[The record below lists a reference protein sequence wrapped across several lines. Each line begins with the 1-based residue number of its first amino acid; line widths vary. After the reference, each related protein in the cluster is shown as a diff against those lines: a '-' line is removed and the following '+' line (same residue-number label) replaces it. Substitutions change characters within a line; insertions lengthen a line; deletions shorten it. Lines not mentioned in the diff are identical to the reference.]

1 MKSDMNRKQETVQL
15 PLERLH
21 RFPEHPYKVEDNEEM
36 EALTESIRE
45 YGVLNPLLVR
55 RMEGSETDYELV
67 SGHRRAYAAAKAGLE
82 TVPAFVVSLDRN
94 EAAIAL
100 VDSNLHRE
108 RLLPSEKA
116 FAYKLKM
123 EALKRQGRRSDLTSS
138 QLETKFRSD
147 EQIGADAGESRAQVQ
162 RYIRLTYLLPELL
175 DLMDEG
181 KIAFSVGVELSYL
194 PAEAQYDLL
203 EAMRM
208 NDCTPSY
215 SQAVRLHRAASAGAL
230 TPWTAQEVMVEQK
243 PNQRDQIRFRRD
255 ELERFFPV
263 SYTDAQIK
271 QDILAGLALLQKQR
285 QRERNRDER

>member
-45 YGVLNPLLVR
+45 YGILNPLLVR
-55 RMEGSETDYELV
+55 RMEGSETDYELI

-94 EAAIAL
+94 EAAITL

-108 RLLPSEKA
+108 HILPSEKA
-116 FAYKLKM
+116 FAYKMKL
-123 EALKRQGRRSDLTSS
+123 EAMKQQGRRTDLTSS
-138 QLETKFRSD
+138 QLETKLRSD
-147 EQIGADAGESRAQVQ
+147 AQIGIETGESRAQIQ
-162 RYIRLTYLLPELL
+162 RYIRLTNLIQPLL
-175 DLMDEG
+175 DQMDES

-194 PAEAQYDLL
+194 PDEAQYELL
-203 EAMRM
+203 DAMER

-215 SQAVRLHRAASAGAL
+215 AQAVRLHKAFIAGTL
-230 TPWTAQEVMVEQK
+230 DRWMIERTLSEPK
-243 PNQRDQIRFRRD
+243 PNQQEHVSLKWESIAKY
-255 ELERFFPV
+255 FPKKH
-263 SYTDAQIK
+263 SAAEIE
-271 QDILAGLALLQKQR
+271 QDILKGLELLKR
-285 QRERNRDER
+285 HRERDRDAR

>member
-1 MKSDMNRKQETVQL
+1 MKNTIMIALKDLVPFKG
-15 PLERLH
+15 
-21 RFPEHPYKVEDNEEM
+21 HPYKVEDNADM

-45 YGVLNPLLVR
+45 NGILNPLIVR
-55 RMEGSETDYELV
+55 PAEDDPCRYEII
-67 SGHRRAYAAAKAGLE
+67 SGHRRAHAARLAGIE
-82 TVPAFVVSLDRN
+82 QVPAFVYPISRDQ
-94 EAAIAL
+94 AAVL
-100 VDSNLHRE
+100 VVDSNLHRE

-116 FAYKLKM
+116 FAYKLKA
-123 EALKRQGRRSDLTSS
+123 EALYHQGKRSDLTSA
-138 QLETKFRSD
+138 QFAPKLAT
-147 EQIGADAGESRAQVQ
+147 EQIAEDVGTSKDTIK
-162 RYIRLTYLLPELL
+162 RYIRLTNLIPNLL
-175 DLMDEG
+175 DLMDKG

>member
-162 RYIRLTYLLPELL
+162 RYIRLTNLIPNLL

>member
-1 MKSDMNRKQETVQL
+1 MKSTIMIALKDLVPFKG
-15 PLERLH
+15 
-21 RFPEHPYKVEDNEEM
+21 HPYKVEDNADM

-45 YGVLNPLLVR
+45 NGILNPLIVR
-55 RMEGSETDYELV
+55 PEENDPCRYEII
-67 SGHRRAYAAAKAGLE
+67 SGHRRAHAARLAGIE
-82 TVPAFVVSLDRN
+82 QVPAFVYPISRD
-94 EAAIAL
+94 EAVVL
-100 VDSNLHRE
+100 VVDSNLHRE

-116 FAYKLKM
+116 FAYKLKAG
-123 EALKRQGRRSDLTSS
+123 ALYHQGKRSDLTSA
-138 QLETKFRSD
+138 QFAPKLAT
-147 EQIGADAGESRAQVQ
+147 EQIAEDVGTSKDTIK
-162 RYIRLTYLLPELL
+162 RYIRLTNLIPNLL

>member
-1 MKSDMNRKQETVQL
+1 MKDVKQISLTNLV
-15 PLERLH
+15 P
-21 RFPEHPYKVEDNEEM
+21 FKGHPYKVEDNADM

-45 YGVLNPLLVR
+45 NGILNPLIVR
-55 RMEGSETDYELV
+55 PAEDDPCRYEII
-67 SGHRRAYAAAKAGLE
+67 SGHRRAHAARLAGIE
-82 TVPAFVVSLDRN
+82 QVPAFVYPISRD
-94 EAAIAL
+94 EAAVL
-100 VDSNLHRE
+100 VVDSNLHRE

-116 FAYKLKM
+116 FAYKLKAG
-123 EALKRQGRRSDLTSS
+123 ALYHQGKRSDLTSA
-138 QLETKFRSD
+138 QFAPKLAT
-147 EQIGADAGESRAQVQ
+147 EQIAEDVGTSKDTIK
-162 RYIRLTYLLPELL
+162 RYIRLTNLIPNLL

>member
-1 MKSDMNRKQETVQL
+1 MKNTIMIALKDLVPFKG
-15 PLERLH
+15 
-21 RFPEHPYKVEDNEEM
+21 HPYKVEDNADM

-45 YGVLNPLLVR
+45 NGILNPLIVR
-55 RMEGSETDYELV
+55 PEENDPCRFEIV
-67 SGHRRAYAAAKAGLE
+67 SGHRRVHAARLAGIE
-82 TVPAFVVSLDRN
+82 TVPAFVYPLSRDQ
-94 EAAIAL
+94 AAVL
-100 VDSNLHRE
+100 VVDSNLHRE

-116 FAYKLKM
+116 FAYKLKA
-123 EALKRQGRRSDLTSS
+123 EALYHQGKRSDLTSA
-138 QLETKFRSD
+138 QFAPKLAT
-147 EQIGADAGESRAQVQ
+147 EQIAEDVGTSKDTIK
-162 RYIRLTYLLPELL
+162 RYIRLTNLIPNLL

>member
-1 MKSDMNRKQETVQL
+1 MKDVKQISLANLL
-15 PLERLH
+15 PFEG
-21 RFPEHPYKVEDNEEM
+21 HPYKVEDNADM

-45 YGVLNPLLVR
+45 NGILNPLIVR
-55 RMEGSETDYELV
+55 PAENDPSRYEII
-67 SGHRRAYAAAKAGLE
+67 SGHRRAHAAKLAGIE
-82 TVPAFVVSLDRN
+82 QVPAFVYPVSRD
-94 EAAIAL
+94 EAAVL
-100 VDSNLHRE
+100 VVDSNLHRE

-116 FAYKLKM
+116 FAYKLKAG
-123 EALKRQGRRSDLTSS
+123 ALYHQGKRSDLTSA
-138 QLETKFRSD
+138 QFAPKLAT
-147 EQIGADAGESRAQVQ
+147 EQIAEDVGTSKDTIK
-162 RYIRLTYLLPELL
+162 RYIRLTNLIPNLL

-243 PNQRDQIRFRRD
+243 PNQRDHIRFRRD

>member
-45 YGVLNPLLVR
+45 YGILNPLLVR
-55 RMEGSETDYELV
+55 RMDGSETDYELI

>member
-1 MKSDMNRKQETVQL
+1 MKSDMNRKQEPVQL

>member
-1 MKSDMNRKQETVQL
+1 MCQVGTKSRTDDLIAETA
-15 PLERLH
+15 
-21 RFPEHPYKVEDNEEM
+21 D
-36 EALTESIRE
+36 ES
-45 YGVLNPLLVR
+45 
-55 RMEGSETDYELV
+55 
-67 SGHRRAYAAAKAGLE
+67 A
-82 TVPAFVVSLDRN
+82 
-94 EAAIAL
+94 
-100 VDSNLHRE
+100 
-108 RLLPSEKA
+108 
-116 FAYKLKM
+116 
-123 EALKRQGRRSDLTSS
+123 RQ
-138 QLETKFRSD
+138 
-147 EQIGADAGESRAQVQ
+147 IQ
-162 RYIRLTYLLPELL
+162 RYIRLTNLIPNLL

>member
-1 MKSDMNRKQETVQL
+1 MKDVKQISLANLL
-15 PLERLH
+15 PFEG
-21 RFPEHPYKVEDNEEM
+21 HPYKVEDNADM

-45 YGVLNPLLVR
+45 NGILNPLIVR
-55 RMEGSETDYELV
+55 PAENDPSRYEII
-67 SGHRRAYAAAKAGLE
+67 SGHRRAHAAKLAGIE
-82 TVPAFVVSLDRN
+82 QVPAFVYPVSRD
-94 EAAIAL
+94 EAAVL
-100 VDSNLHRE
+100 VVDSNLHRE

-116 FAYKLKM
+116 FAYKLKAG
-123 EALKRQGRRSDLTSS
+123 ALYHQGKRSDLTSA
-138 QLETKFRSD
+138 QFAPKLAT
-147 EQIGADAGESRAQVQ
+147 EQIAEDVGTSKDTIK
-162 RYIRLTYLLPELL
+162 RYIRLTNLIPNLL